1 MPEPSHSPSL
11 LQASL
16 VPESPC
22 LFLALS
28 GELDLSSAGEVP
40 RDPYSS
46 RPDLT
51 MVLIDLGE
59 LRFCDLAGLR
69 ALVTLRRIHEAQGR
83 EVAVVRASSFVWRFM
98 HLCGVTDR
106 LEVAPPATTTP
117 A

>member
-1 MPEPSHSPSL
+1 MYESSQRRSL
-11 LQASL
+11 LQVSL
-16 VPESPC
+16 VPEAPC
-22 LFLALS
+22 LFLALG
-28 GELDLSSAGEVP
+28 GELDLSSVDEVP
-40 RDPYSS
+40 RDDYSS

-83 EVAVVRASSFVWRFM
+83 QVAVVRASSFVWRFM

-106 LEVAPPATTTP
+106 LEVAPPATATP